1 MIFFMKK
8 ILGILIISLICN
20 IATAAGK
27 YVGTGELQLQDYD
40 LKVFGQYLRPP
51 AGQAP
56 MMFYIISEDGKAIW
70 STYWYC
76 PFGNCQTH
84 SKSDAVNKCKMGAEK
99 HYKRT
104 INAECKIFARKR
116 TIVWDNQ
123 INPGKGKVSTIN
135 SKWSDAEVRAKF
147 TELGFLGGSTSS
159 STTTKSKITKKVTG
173 NTLDLTKEL
182 KELKQLLDEKILTQ
196 DEFTQLKKNLLKK
209 YKE

>member
-27 YVGTGELQLQDYD
+27 YVGTGELRLGKYD
-40 LKVFGQYLRPP
+40 IKYFGQYLRPP
-51 AGQAP
+51 AGQSP
-56 MMFYIISEDGKAIW
+56 MMFYIIAEDGEAIW

-76 PFGNCQTH
+76 PHGACSTH
-84 SKSDAVNKCKMGAEK
+84 SKSSAVNKCKMGAEK
-99 HYKRT
+99 HYNRT
-104 INAECKIFARKR
+104 INAECKIFAHKR

-135 SKWSDAEVRAKF
+135 SKWSDAEVRAKL

-159 STTTKSKITKKVTG
+159 STTTTPKITKKKNENEG
-173 NTLDLTKEL
+173 NIVEELKTLTSLYKDGILTKEEYD
-182 KELKQLLDEKILTQ
+182 KA
-196 DEFTQLKKNLLKK
+196 KKKVLND
-209 YKE
+209 

>member
-1 MIFFMKK
+1 MKK

-40 LKVFGQYLRPP
+40 LKAFGQYLRPP

-84 SKSDAVNKCKMGAEK
+84 SKSNAVNKCKMGAEK

-159 STTTKSKITKKVTG
+159 STTTTPKITKKKNENKG
-173 NTLDLTKEL
+173 NIVEELKTLTSLYKDGILTKEEYD
-182 KELKQLLDEKILTQ
+182 KA
-196 DEFTQLKKNLLKK
+196 KKKVLND
-209 YKE
+209 